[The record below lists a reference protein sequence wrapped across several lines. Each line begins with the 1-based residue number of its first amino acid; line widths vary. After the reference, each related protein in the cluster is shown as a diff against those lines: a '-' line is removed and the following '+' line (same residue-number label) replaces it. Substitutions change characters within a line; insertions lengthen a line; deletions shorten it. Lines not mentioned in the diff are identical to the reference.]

1 MYASKINAA
10 AFQKLTLKFF
20 PHNRHNISACQFFFP
35 SHNQLKDL
43 RNKKHET
50 KTYFFPFYYFVTN
63 KIKRWSF
70 TCRGGWCHRT
80 EREETRMRAYTWRN
94 LNFQKNRFTQKGR
107 EFLKSCKTFK
117 NSLITLFNNSKI
129 IIQSAS
135 SDSKVLLFSKLS
147 TKSYDTCSAFNLN

>member
-1 MYASKINAA
+1 MLLHFRNEHFNFS
-10 AFQKLTLKFF
+10 
-20 PHNRHNISACQFFFP
+20 PHRFDSWHNISVCHIFLPPKINSFVLLLFFF
-35 SHNQLKDL
+35 KDL

-50 KTYFFPFYYFVTN
+50 KNLFFPFYYFVTN

-80 EREETRMRAYTWRN
+80 ERETRTGGYTWRN

-117 NSLITLFNNSKI
+117 NCQITLFNI
-129 IIQSAS
+129 
-135 SDSKVLLFSKLS
+135 
-147 TKSYDTCSAFNLN
+147 